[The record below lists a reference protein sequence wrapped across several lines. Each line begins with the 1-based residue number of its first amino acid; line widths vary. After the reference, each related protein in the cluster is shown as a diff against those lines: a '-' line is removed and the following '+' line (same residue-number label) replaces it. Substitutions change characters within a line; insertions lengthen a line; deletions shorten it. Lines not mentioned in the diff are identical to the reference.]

1 MFVDY
6 DRVKADLVG
15 KDELRKIALI
25 KRVALL
31 GVIIFVREIYPK
43 RLVDLLIFR
52 QVHIVH
58 ELHEVKTGS
67 TAQCDVPS

>member
-31 GVIIFVREIYPK
+31 G
-43 RLVDLLIFR
+43 
-52 QVHIVH
+52 
-58 ELHEVKTGS
+58 S
-67 TAQCDVPS
+67 

>member
-43 RLVDLLIFR
+43 RLVVLLIFR
-52 QVHIVH
+52 QVHIGH
-58 ELHEVKTGS
+58 EVHEVKTDS
-67 TAQCDVPS
+67 TAHRNLPW